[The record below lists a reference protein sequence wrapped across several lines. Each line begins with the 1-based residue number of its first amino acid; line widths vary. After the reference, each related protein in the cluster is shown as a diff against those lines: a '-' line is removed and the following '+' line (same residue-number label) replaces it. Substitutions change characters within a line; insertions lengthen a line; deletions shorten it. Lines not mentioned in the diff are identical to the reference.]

1 MMLLRVV
8 AIYKHQWAAIAP
20 AVFLMLAWIV
30 MTAWLLCRGEPV
42 PHSSGIHSCSMVFN
56 DPGIVASASA
66 WLPLLYDTY
75 VFGLTLNR
83 TLPSIRNK
91 QAGHIIRTLFADGLL
106 YYSVICTINLIL
118 TAMIIGARQGVKNIA
133 AQVELLLTVT
143 MMSRITL
150 NLKKQAFH
158 KPGHRNSDAHTPS
171 GEVIVLSRL
180 RSHSVSS
187 AARVES
193 SSHARSDSA
202 SSVVPPVRTITFA
215 EDASISPTR
224 PRLSTILDSTTD
236 IDPTTLSL
244 SSDSPVSEHVD
255 WPSASHS
262 DQRNTA
268 DIV

>member
-1 MMLLRVV
+1 
-8 AIYKHQWAAIAP
+8 
-20 AVFLMLAWIV
+20 
-30 MTAWLLCRGEPV
+30 
-42 PHSSGIHSCSMVFN
+42 
-56 DPGIVASASA
+56 
-66 WLPLLYDTY
+66 
-75 VFGLTLNR
+75 
-83 TLPSIRNK
+83 
-91 QAGHIIRTLFADGLL
+91 
-106 YYSVICTINLIL
+106 
-118 TAMIIGARQGVKNIA
+118 
-133 AQVELLLTVT
+133 

-158 KPGHRNSDAHTPS
+158 KPGHRHSQAESIIMSTRNNDTHTPS
-171 GEVIVLSRL
+171 GEAIVLSRL

-193 SSHARSDSA
+193 SSHARSGSA

-224 PRLSTILDSTTD
+224 PRLGTIDSATD
-236 IDPTTLSL
+236 IDPAIMSR

-255 WPSASHS
+255 WPSASNS